1 MSKPLE
7 QKRYIQLRTWIT
19 PAEAASLQRLQEQ
32 TGTTRSEA
40 IRGLLNGQITVTP
53 APSQAGQTTE
63 DRHRTI

>member
-19 PAEAASLQRLQEQ
+19 PAESASLQRLQEQ
-32 TGTTRSEA
+32 TGTTRSEG
-40 IRGLLNGQITVTP
+40 IRGLLSGQFTVTP
-53 APSQAGQTTE
+53 APSQADTTE